1 MTSGNVYGK
10 KYMTVPEVA
19 QYFSLSR
26 SYVYELVQLG
36 RLKAWHPD
44 RAVGSR
50 GLRVSVE
57 SVKVFEQAGLLD
69 SEA

>member
-1 MTSGNVYGK
+1 MKK

-19 QYFSLSR
+19 EYFSLSR
-26 SYVYELVQLG
+26 SYIYEMVQLG

-44 RAVGSR
+44 GIAGSR

-57 SVKVFEQAGLLD
+57 SVQDFEQAGLLNNEL
-69 SEA
+69 S

>member
-1 MTSGNVYGK
+1 MMEK

-44 RAVGSR
+44 GVVGSR
-50 GLRVSVE
+50 GLRVTVE
-57 SVKVFEQAGLLD
+57 SVQAFEQAGLINNDLQ
-69 SEA
+69 